1 MTTYRII
8 GIVLIVIGI
17 GMFFLGASLFAYQG
31 PPLNP
36 IVNEMGKYSFLW
48 WFPTLIVGILLT
60 LISKKKTK

>member
-8 GIVLIVIGI
+8 GIVLIVIAI

-36 IVNEMGKYSFLW
+36 IVSKMGEYSFFW
-48 WFPTLIVGILLT
+48 WLPALIVGRGLT
-60 LISKKKTK
+60 FGSKKKDR